1 MDGYRH
7 GIQGPLLDYTMKKF
21 KGHRCIDGGSSH
33 AIKVQFETSREESGS
48 SRKAMNCFHGIS
60 FFTALLCACLILV
73 FCCYLMHF
81 LHCCSWLNYNLQ
93 ERQST
98 VLTWVLLTAHHLL
111 RFMVIFRL
119 FWAALGKLMSTE
131 VFSRLNTTVDKEKT
145 GNFRWRIPVEVAAFR
160 VKTRPTVARRESK
173 KSPTS
178 SPAPEKS
185 PDSHLFFI
193 PEGVFLGIFP
203 RGSCSPSPNETVTYE
218 RILAII
224 PYALLRIRKGAVS
237 IRRSFNI
244 PFWNHD
250 VK

>member
-73 FCCYLMHF
+73 FCCYLVHF

-145 GNFRWRIPVEVAAFR
+145 GNFRWRIPAEVAAFR
-160 VKTRPTVARRESK
+160 VKTRPTVVSDADGFQTPVCACLPIPQTSNILN
-173 KSPTS
+173 KSGIPPLRS
-178 SPAPEKS
+178 CWLYILAPERVLWVIFD
-185 PDSHLFFI
+185 PLFSTKVDDF
-193 PEGVFLGIFP
+193 F
-203 RGSCSPSPNETVTYE
+203 
-218 RILAII
+218 
-224 PYALLRIRKGAVS
+224 
-237 IRRSFNI
+237 
-244 PFWNHD
+244 
-250 VK
+250 